1 MGWADDEEASLK
13 NVVMIVVANMK
24 IVVPDKKMNHKEE
37 FYVNEKKTESH

>member
-24 IVVPDKKMNHKEE
+24 IVVPDKNMNYKEE